1 MSYLRFFIGWLGLA
15 GLLWQPVMADQPE
28 AADSPRS
35 VLQVAGLSASVGD
48 DDPRVLYILP
58 WQNPSLPRRP
68 RAELNNRAPNLLQ
81 PASPRVLENHRQFRD
96 SLNPLVLQPTPIG
109 AGQGQ
114 P

>member
-1 MSYLRFFIGWLGLA
+1 MSGCRLAIGLLVLA
-15 GLLWQPVMADQPE
+15 GALVKPAMADPSSTDE
-28 AADSPRS
+28 SSGSA
-35 VLQVAGLSASVGD
+35 LQVAGLSASLGN

-68 RAELNNRAPNLLQ
+68 RAELNKQAPNLLQ
-81 PASPRVLENHRQFRD
+81 PSSPRVLENHRQFRD
-96 SLNPLVLQPTPIG
+96 SLNPLVLEPTPMG